1 MKLFKVKRTTLK
13 TGFFCVFVPLM
24 FPAKQLQAQAS
35 GYNYEKTITIQA
47 SKVSGTNTNFP
58 VLISLTSNSLKSTAN
73 GGHVQNASGYDIL
86 FTLGDC
92 GTVLSHQ
99 IESYDPVAG
108 QLVAWVKIPSLPS
121 TSNTTLYMFYGKST
135 VSTNPSTTAV
145 WDANY
150 MGVYHFNSS
159 VNDATSNGKNLTDNS
174 TADLSGSKIG
184 NGRRLNNNPFV
195 TSASSSLQ
203 YLQLPNNMFSSVAD
217 FSFEGWVWIDAATTS
232 WERIFDFGRNTTF
245 NMFLC
250 PSIGNATTG
259 IKRFAITK
267 NGNGAEQ
274 QISSATSTSTAA
286 WHYFVVTINNSNNT
300 GTLYYDGA
308 SNASNASMTLR
319 PDSLGA
325 DNSNY
330 FGRSQ
335 YTADEGL
342 YGNFDEFRL
351 SNTVR
356 NANWI
361 TTSYNNQN
369 SPSTFFTVAAEVG
382 AATICST
389 LPLKL
394 TAFDATASQSG
405 GVNLTWFVQ
414 QQPNDEKF
422 IVERS
427 SDGTSWQAIKSIQ
440 AANTVNGSQKY
451 TVQDADPLY
460 PVSYY
465 RLKIVDVDNSFT
477 YSETQMV
484 KLNTEEGNFLVSP
497 NPVYRNINI
506 ALKQNITSQNIHVE
520 LLNTIGVKIPV
531 QPAFGGNNISME
543 IPGLANGIYFL
554 NVYINGTKYSRK
566 LLIVQ

>member
-1 MKLFKVKRTTLK
+1 
-13 TGFFCVFVPLM
+13 M

-58 VLISLTSNSLKSTAN
+58 VLISLTSNSLKSTGN
-73 GGHVQNASGYDIL
+73 GGHVQNVNGYDIL

-92 GTVLSHQ
+92 GTVLPHQ

-121 TSNTTLYMFYGKST
+121 TSNTKLYMFYGKST

-150 MGVYHFNSS
+150 MAVYHFNSS
-159 VNDATSNGKNLTDNS
+159 VNDATSNSKNLTDFS
-174 TADLSGSKIG
+174 TSNLTGSKIG

-195 TSASSSLQ
+195 TSASPSLQ
-203 YLQLPNNMFSSVAD
+203 YLQLPNNMFGSVND
-217 FSFEGWVWIDAATTS
+217 FSFEGWVWLDDNTTN
-232 WERIFDFGRNTTF
+232 WERIFDFGQNTTV

-250 PSIGNATTG
+250 PSIATSSTG
-259 IKRFAITK
+259 IKRFAITTG
-267 NGNGAEQ
+267 GNPAEQ
-274 QISSATSTSTAA
+274 QVSSTTTTSTAA
-286 WHYFVVTINNSNNT
+286 WHYFVLTINSTTNT

-308 SNASNASMTLR
+308 SNATNTSMTLR
-319 PDSLGA
+319 PSSLA
-325 DNSNY
+325 TDNSNY

-335 YTADEGL
+335 YAADNGL
-342 YGNFDEFRL
+342 YGNFDEFRI

-369 SPSTFFTVAAEVG
+369 SPATFFTVAAEV
-382 AATICST
+382 AAGTLCT
-389 LPLKL
+389 VLPLKL
-394 TAFDATASQSG
+394 TSFDATAAQTG
-405 GVNLTWFVQ
+405 GVTLTWFVQ
-414 QQPNDEKF
+414 QQPNSEKF
-422 IVERS
+422 VVERS
-427 SDGTSWQAIKSIQ
+427 SDGTSWQAIKTVQ
-440 AANTVNGSQKY
+440 AVNTFNGSQKY
-451 TVQDADPLY
+451 TIQDADPLY
-460 PVSYY
+460 PISYY
-465 RLKIVDVDNSFT
+465 RLKLVDADNSFT
-477 YSETQMV
+477 YSETIRV
-484 KLNTEEGNFLVSP
+484 KLNAEEGNFLVSP
-497 NPVYRNINI
+497 NPVQRNLNI
-506 ALKQNITSQNIHVE
+506 ALRQNITPQNIHVE

-531 QPAFGGNNISME
+531 QPVFTGNNISME

-554 NVYINGTKYSRK
+554 NVYINGSKYSRK